1 MSTAPRSI
9 AVVIPVLNEEGVIAE
24 ALESAA
30 GADEILVVDGG
41 STDRTVEVAL
51 GCGARV
57 VESARGRGVQQNV
70 GGRLAT
76 SDVLL
81 FLHADSLLPAGYR
94 DDVLRALNRSAAGW
108 GRFDVELRPA
118 GPLLGLIGRLIS
130 VRSRISRGATGDQG
144 IFVLRGLF
152 NRIGGFAEQ
161 SLFEDVEI
169 CRRLKREAVMAIP
182 HGRMITSSRRW
193 RSDGVFRTVLLMWAM
208 KLAYLSG
215 VPAERLERF
224 YRNAR

>member
-1 MSTAPRSI
+1 MI
-9 AVVIPVLNEEGVIAE
+9 AQ

-51 GCGARV
+51 GYGARV
-57 VESARGRGVQQNV
+57 VGSERGRGAQQNA
-70 GGRLAT
+70 GGRLAS

-81 FLHADSLLPAGYR
+81 FLHADSLLPPGFR
-94 DDVLRALNRSAAGW
+94 DDVLRALERSAAGW

-118 GPLLGLIGRLIS
+118 GPLLYLIGRLIS

-144 IFVLRGLF
+144 IFMLRSLF
-152 NRIGGFAEQ
+152 DRIGGFAEQ
-161 SLFEDVEI
+161 GLFEDVEI
-169 CRRLKREAVMAIP
+169 CRRLKREAAMAIP
-182 HGRMITSSRRW
+182 CGRMITSSRRW
-193 RSDGVFRTVLLMWAM
+193 RSDGVLRTTLLMWTI
-208 KLAYLSG
+208 KLAYLAG
-215 VPAERLERF
+215 VPAARLERF